1 MSSAG
6 SARTSGRTDRE
17 PPNWVEALTTGGPG
31 HDAAV
36 AELHALLLK
45 VGRAE
50 AARRTGWHG
59 IRGTE
64 LDDLAHQAADDAV
77 VSILRR
83 VGDFRGESRFT
94 TWAIAFVIR
103 EVSNKFFRH
112 AYRRDAVQL
121 GEEDWERL
129 PAALGAGPEAVQ
141 ESRALVDAVR
151 AAVDDQ
157 LSPYQRAVF
166 VALVLNGA
174 RIDGLAAELGTT
186 RNALYQ
192 TMFDARRKLRKH
204 LETHGYLETEGG
216 KHGRR

>member
-1 MSSAG
+1 VSSGG
-6 SARTSGRTDRE
+6 SARSAGRTDRE
-17 PPNWVEALTTGGPG
+17 RPDWVDALTSGGPG
-31 HDAAV
+31 HDTAI
-36 AELHALLLK
+36 AELHALLLR

-50 AARRTGWHG
+50 AGRRVGWHG

-77 VSILRR
+77 VSVLRR
-83 VGDFRGESRFT
+83 LGDFRGESRFT

-103 EVSNKFFRH
+103 EVSTKFARH
-112 AYRRDAVQL
+112 AWRRDAVRL
-121 GEEDWERL
+121 GDEDWEQL
-129 PAALGAGPEAVQ
+129 PAALGAGPEAML
-141 ESRALVDAVR
+141 EARALVDAVR
-151 AAVDDQ
+151 AAVDAE

-192 TMFDARRKLRKH
+192 TMFDARRKLRRH
-204 LETHGYLETEGG
+204 LETHGFLDVDGG